1 MRRWAQCR
9 RTGSARNGEVVARRN
24 LRCTPTRRTLQC
36 RRCNG
41 RVAMQALQ
49 CRRCNGRVQRPR
61 CTSATAQRCTSCVAT
76 VRWPHRNRATAQPCI
91 GCVETARHRN
101 GPLCIGAAVRPGRVG
116 AGRAWSHDSA
126 GASHTRVSDGCAS
139 ATRHSPS
146 SAASA
151 KANAQPA
158 VGPNAKQQRASAEQ
172 VVGVVR
178 APVAH
183 AGSRVSGR
191 RSCRVHPARS
201 PAPTAPT
208 GLRACVCVCVRACVC
223 VRVWVATP
231 RRQQRTTARWRYA
244 HSTQIRAARTR

>member
-41 RVAMQALQ
+41 RAAMPALQHRRCNAGVAMQALQ

-61 CTSATAQRCTSCVAT
+61 CTSATAQRRTSCVAT

-91 GCVETARHRN
+91 GCVATAHRN

-158 VGPNAKQQRASAEQ
+158 VGPKRKTTKSKRGAGGRGCACARGARRLARERSALVSGPPSALASAD
-172 VVGVVR
+172 
-178 APVAH
+178 
-183 AGSRVSGR
+183 
-191 RSCRVHPARS
+191 RSDQPAC
-201 PAPTAPT
+201 
-208 GLRACVCVCVRACVC
+208 ACVCACVC
-223 VRVWVATP
+223 VRVCVCVCG
-231 RRQQRTTARWRYA
+231 
-244 HSTQIRAARTR
+244 